1 MNFPQWPLKTKAVF
15 NLETKEIEWRLFSIS
30 FSPSEYADY
39 KYAKFHF
46 VDLAGSE
53 RAHRTGNVGERFKES
68 VFINSGLLA
77 LGNVI
82 SALSDAKKKV
92 SDKKC
97 LFICFF
103 FSRSCTIVAITE
115 IIRESFRVCIAWY
128 KHSRGWE
135 NSRQLCKPSAN
146 ILNGPIKTL
155 INQNLNWLWPIKIFN

>member
-1 MNFPQWPLKTKAVF
+1 MFHCDYCNRGH
-15 NLETKEIEWRLFSIS
+15 LEQVDKSNYMYRKIKILSVLLFVSDYS
-30 FSPSEYADY
+30 DY

-92 SDKKC
+92 
-97 LFICFF
+97 
-103 FSRSCTIVAITE
+103 R
-115 IIRESFRVCIAWY
+115 
-128 KHSRGWE
+128 H
-135 NSRQLCKPSAN
+135 
-146 ILNGPIKTL
+146 
-155 INQNLNWLWPIKIFN
+155 

>member
-1 MNFPQWPLKTKAVF
+1 MLHSDYCNRGHLEQVDQSNHMYRKIKILSVF
-15 NLETKEIEWRLFSIS
+15 LFVSDYS
-30 FSPSEYADY
+30 DY

-92 SDKKC
+92 RHS
-97 LFICFF
+97 FF
-103 FSRSCTIVAITE
+103 TCFSR
-115 IIRESFRVCIAWY
+115 
-128 KHSRGWE
+128 
-135 NSRQLCKPSAN
+135 
-146 ILNGPIKTL
+146 LNGPLVTSVLTVKDNFVILLVQGELKRSFETSQNENDSVKKTGEKG
-155 INQNLNWLWPIKIFN
+155 PKKKTCM

>member
-1 MNFPQWPLKTKAVF
+1 MNFPQSLSKRKSVF
-15 NLETKEIEWRLFSIS
+15 NLETKEIEGRFFFFLYF

-92 SDKKC
+92 SVCLLVC
-97 LFICFF
+97 LFC
-103 FSRSCTIVAITE
+103 
-115 IIRESFRVCIAWY
+115 
-128 KHSRGWE
+128 
-135 NSRQLCKPSAN
+135 
-146 ILNGPIKTL
+146 
-155 INQNLNWLWPIKIFN
+155 